1 MRSVVRQAGARL
13 VVVLGAWAGL
23 AHGMDSNFEKH
34 IAADPH
40 GVVEISNVAGHVEVQ
55 AWDKPEVE
63 VRAQVGGGVERIDTT
78 SDHGRISIKVIVG
91 YRSSEADL
99 HIHVPR
105 DSELD
110 ISAVSAD
117 VVTSEVEGTL
127 QLKTVSG
134 KVKADV
140 FQQNAEVK
148 TLSGDVDLRG
158 HGKDAGSQEIHVSTV
173 SSNIRIE
180 HAGAD
185 LEAITISGDINVRLD
200 QPARHVRI
208 RTTSGALEFNGKL
221 AQGSYF
227 DAESVS
233 GRLSVRAA
241 VVGSLD
247 YEVSSFSGDI
257 RSCMG
262 GEAERVS
269 QYGPGH
275 RLNGTRGKPGA
286 GEAKVRLKTMSGNIE
301 LCDKT

>member
-1 MRSVVRQAGARL
+1 MRSVVGQAGPRL
-13 VVVLGAWAGL
+13 LVLSAFAASL

-40 GVVEISNVAGHVEVQ
+40 GVVEITNIAGHVEVQ

-63 VRAQVGGGVERIDTT
+63 VRAEVGRGVERIDTT
-78 SDHGRISIKVIVG
+78 SEHGRISIKVIG
-91 YRSSEADL
+91 FGAIGTDL

-110 ISAVSAD
+110 VSAVSAD
-117 VVTSEVEGTL
+117 VVTSDVEGTL

-134 KVKADV
+134 KVTADV
-140 FQQNAEVK
+140 FQKNTEVK
-148 TLSGDVDLRG
+148 TLSGEVVLRG
-158 HGKDAGSQEIHVSTV
+158 HGRDAAAERIHVSTI

-180 HAGAD
+180 RAGGD
-185 LEAITISGDINVRLD
+185 LEATTVSGDINVRLD

-208 RTTSGALEFNGKL
+208 RTTSGALEFAGKL
-221 AQGSYF
+221 ARGAYF

-233 GRLSVRAA
+233 GRLGVRAA
-241 VVGSLD
+241 AEGTLD

-257 RSCMG
+257 RNCMG
-262 GEAERVS
+262 AEAERAS

-275 RLNGTRGKPGA
+275 RLNGTRGTPGA
-286 GEAKVRLKTMSGNIE
+286 GEAKVRLKTMSGDIE